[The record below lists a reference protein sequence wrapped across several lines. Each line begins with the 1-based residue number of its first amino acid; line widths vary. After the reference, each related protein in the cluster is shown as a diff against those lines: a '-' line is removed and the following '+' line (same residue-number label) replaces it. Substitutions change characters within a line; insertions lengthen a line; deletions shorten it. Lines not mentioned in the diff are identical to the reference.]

1 MNHQAVTSAPFVK
14 DLGLRVRGARRP
26 PGPRGQTARSASGKN
41 YYTLNDKGEG
51 KVAKEGQQLV
61 LGFFADEQAAQKAA
75 AELQGMDRSVLGI
88 KFDNIGIMVKDDK
101 GKVKA
106 KLEGPRHTG
115 LGLVLGG
122 LAAVLT
128 GGLSLIVGVVLGG
141 VLGHFVHKGLGLAK
155 EDLAR
160 IGGEL
165 DGGKAAVA
173 IMVPESEAKAVTSWM
188 QSVGGVTESHAVSE
202 EVVAEAAAQVAAS
215 PEVVEATAPSEPAAS
230 A

>member
-1 MNHQAVTSAPFVK
+1 M
-14 DLGLRVRGARRP
+14 
-26 PGPRGQTARSASGKN
+26 
-41 YYTLNDKGEG
+41 
-51 KVAKEGQQLV
+51 AKEDQQLV
-61 LGFFADEQAAQKAA
+61 LGFFANEEAAQKAA

-88 KFDNIGIMVKDDK
+88 KFDNIGILVKDNK

-128 GGLSLIVGVVLGG
+128 GGLSLIAGVVLGG
-141 VLGHFVHKGLGLAK
+141 VLGHFVHKGLGLGK

-173 IMVPESEAKAVTSWM
+173 VMVPESEAKAVTSWM
-188 QSVGGVTESHAVSE
+188 QGVGGVTESHAVSE
-202 EVVAEAAAQVAAS
+202 EVMEQSAAEVAANPDVAAASTDAA
-215 PEVVEATAPSEPAAS
+215 APSEPAA
-230 A
+230 AA

>member
-1 MNHQAVTSAPFVK
+1 M
-14 DLGLRVRGARRP
+14 
-26 PGPRGQTARSASGKN
+26 
-41 YYTLNDKGEG
+41 
-51 KVAKEGQQLV
+51 AKEGQQLV